1 MGDDMKN
8 NLIEEYLNLHNDND
22 RLVDNAG
29 TSNRKRRSLLE
40 RIRFIFY
47 KRKFDSIGDNCTI
60 RKGVTI
66 NKTED
71 AVLELGDNCVI
82 DDFATLLLTKPT
94 PQLIIG
100 SNVTIGRNSIIS
112 VKDKCLIGDFTLI
125 GPMVQI
131 TDNNHSYERGNLIKY
146 QRANI
151 KPVQIGQDCW
161 IGSGAKILGGGNN
174 W

>member
-1 MGDDMKN
+1 MKN

-131 TDNNHSYERGNLIKY
+131 TDNHHSYERGNLIKD